1 MNTNITNNINN
12 GLLSYSIATINLNNI
27 SNTNKINSL
36 KTFVSLMDMDEIL
49 LIDEEL
55 L

>member
-1 MNTNITNNINN
+1 MNTNTTYNVNN
-12 GLLSYSIATINLNNI
+12 GLISYSIATINLNNI

-36 KTFVSLMDMDEIL
+36 KTFVNLMDVDEIL

-55 L
+55 Q